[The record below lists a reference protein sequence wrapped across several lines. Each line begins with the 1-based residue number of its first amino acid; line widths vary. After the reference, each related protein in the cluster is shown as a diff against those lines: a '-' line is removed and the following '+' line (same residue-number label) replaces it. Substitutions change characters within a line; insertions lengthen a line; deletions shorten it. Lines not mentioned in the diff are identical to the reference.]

1 MKYNAIQSPEWLN
14 KNAIYQIN
22 PRTFSKEGTIGAITK
37 ELPFLK
43 EQGFN
48 IVYLCPIFEADSSD
62 NINSWSPRQIA
73 SNTGNPKNPYRM
85 NDYFNIDEEYG
96 TMEDLKKMIN
106 KAHELDI
113 KVLLDLVY
121 AHIGPNAPVIQKHP
135 EFVKQNPDGS
145 FICTEWHFPALDFRS
160 EGLREYLYCNMVYYI
175 AVIDADGFRLDV
187 GDAIPIDFWKEARR
201 RIQNVKKDAVLINEG
216 SIYEK
221 MAIAFDTSYCFE
233 WHEILRRVYCNA
245 ESAAQIR
252 DYYENIAPQIPCG
265 SKILRD
271 IDNHDTV
278 TDWEG
283 RTETVAG
290 NNGMEQIEVLNYL
303 VDGIPMVY
311 AGNELACNAKLSMF
325 ANRFYMGNYE
335 VTDRENKNIEASV
348 RRQKIMKT
356 LNKMKSESDL
366 LCYGETVW
374 LNTSAS
380 DSVIAFK
387 RVLDEHEIIFWGNTK
402 NCTVSVDITD
412 MLNNK
417 KCILYNGEHK
427 IEDNILN
434 LSPYEYAVFE

>member
-1 MKYNAIQSPEWLN
+1 MKNNAIHSPEWLN

-22 PRTFSKEGTIGAITK
+22 PRTFSKEGTIEAITK

-43 EQGFN
+43 ELGFN
-48 IVYLCPIFEADSSD
+48 IVYLCPIFEED
-62 NINSWSPRQIA
+62 NSEDINNWSPRQIA
-73 SNTGNPKNPYRM
+73 SKTGNPKNPYRM

-106 KAHELDI
+106 KAHELDM

-145 FICTEWHFPALDFRS
+145 FIYTEWNFPALDFRS

-201 RIQNVKKDAVLINEG
+201 RIQTVKKDAVLINEG
-216 SIYEK
+216 RAYEN
-221 MAIAFDTSYCFE
+221 MTIAFDSSYSFD
-233 WHEILRRVYCNA
+233 WHEILRRVYCNS
-245 ESAAQIR
+245 ESAAQLR
-252 DYYENIAPQIPCG
+252 DFHENMVQNIPCC

-283 RTETVAG
+283 RTETIAG
-290 NNGMEQIEVLNYL
+290 NKGMEQIEVINYL
-303 VDGIPMVY
+303 IDGIPMVY
-311 AGNELACNAKLSMF
+311 SGNELACNAKLSMF
-325 ANRFYMGNYE
+325 ANRFHMGSFE
-335 VTDRENKNIEASV
+335 VTDRNNKSSEASV
-348 RRQKIMKT
+348 RRQKIIKT
-356 LNKMKSESDL
+356 LNTMKSESDL
-366 LCYGETVW
+366 LEFGKTIWIET
-374 LNTSAS
+374 S
-380 DSVIAFK
+380 DPDSIIAFK
-387 RVLDEHEIIFWGNTK
+387 RVLNENEILFFGNTK
-402 NCTVSVDITD
+402 NSNITIDIKD
-412 MLNNK
+412 IANGK

-427 IEDNILN
+427 IENNMLYLN
-434 LSPYEYAVFE
+434 PYEYVVFE

>member
-1 MKYNAIQSPEWLN
+1 MKNNAIPSPEWLN

-22 PRTFSKEGTIGAITK
+22 PRTFSKEGTIEAITK
-37 ELPFLK
+37 ELSFLK
-43 EQGFN
+43 KLGFN
-48 IVYLCPIFEADSSD
+48 IVYLCPIFEEDSSD
-62 NINSWSPRQIA
+62 DISCWSSRQIA
-73 SNTGNPKNPYRM
+73 SKTKNPKNPYRM

-106 KAHELDI
+106 KAHELNM

-121 AHIGPNAPVIQKHP
+121 AHIGPNAPIIHKHP

-145 FICTEWHFPALDFRS
+145 FIYTAWNFPALDFKN

-175 AVIDADGFRLDV
+175 SVIDADGFRLDV

-216 SIYEK
+216 AKFEN
-221 MAIAFDTSYCFE
+221 MAIAFDSSYCFR
-233 WHEILRRVYCNA
+233 WHEILRRVYCDS
-245 ESAAQIR
+245 ESATQIR
-252 DYYENIAPQIPCG
+252 DFHKSLAENVPYG
-265 SKILRD
+265 SKLLRD

-278 TDWEG
+278 TDWDG

-290 NNGMEQIEVLNYL
+290 SKGMEQIEVINYL
-303 VDGIPMVY
+303 IDGIPMVY
-311 AGNELACNAKLSMF
+311 SGNELACNAKLSMF

-335 VTDRENKNIEASV
+335 VTDRNNKSTEASV
-348 RRQKIMKT
+348 RRQEIMKT
-356 LNKMKSESDL
+356 LNKMKAESNL
-366 LCYGETVW
+366 LECGKTVW
-374 LNTSAS
+374 LDSSAP

-387 RVLDEHEIIFWGNTK
+387 RVLDEHEMIFLGNTK
-402 NCTVSVDITD
+402 NCNVSVDITD

-417 KCILYNGEHK
+417 KCILYNGKHK

-434 LSPYEYAVFE
+434 LKPYEYAVFE